1 MKKQTLVRAA
11 AGVLV
16 VCMTAGTLAGC
27 GSSKKAEETT
37 AKAEETTT
45 AAGGAAGEANTSN
58 EAPTHLKL
66 FLTNKNIVDGSYA
79 KTMIEQATNTE
90 LEIIQVPTKELDN
103 KLNILLASSARQ
115 RPWRASYYLQV
126 FFFQSMNTGIII
138 QTLKTAV
145 MKQPGI

>member
-11 AGVLV
+11 AGVLA

-27 GSSKKAEETT
+27 GYSKKEKETK

-90 LEIIQVPTKELDN
+90 LEIIQVPTKELDK
-103 KLNILLASSARQ
+103 KLEE
-115 RPWRASYYLQV
+115 LQKGEK
-126 FFFQSMNTGIII
+126 MP
-138 QTLKTAV
+138 TLFLHSCCAPCSRYV
-145 MKQPGI
+145 LE